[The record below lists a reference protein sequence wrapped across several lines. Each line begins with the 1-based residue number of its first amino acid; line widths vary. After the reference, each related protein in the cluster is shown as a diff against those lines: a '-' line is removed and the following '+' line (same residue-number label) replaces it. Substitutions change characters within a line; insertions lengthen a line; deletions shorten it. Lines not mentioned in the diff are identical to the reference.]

1 MLFILLNLIIKKLIV
16 TIVNTDKILTIH
28 PIWMVQDSCLV
39 NTKDNGRQR
48 IRK

>member
-16 TIVNTDKILTIH
+16 RVANTNKILTIY

-39 NTKDNGRQR
+39 NSIDNGRQR
-48 IRK
+48 VRK